1 MGKINFSSD
10 NLSFEAKLLYL
21 REQLTGISTSVSLYK
36 EVNVKCKPPLE
47 FYEKLIIS
55 GWGDSVPINQIKIYY
70 FNDKESKK
78 SILFKNQKL
87 IKEKDALFTLGISER
102 ENSIVFALSI
112 NHYLADEQT
121 LKLVFNLIKIGTNYS
136 MEKAIRD
143 SKKMRENYIDYIKK
157 QVEYSNSTN
166 QIKNEF
172 KPIKLSNEGFLS
184 WNIQKDRICVSR
196 EINSRV
202 DIEKLLYY
210 LLRILEEEN
219 TFSSGNIICSSKLW
233 SSLYNYDCLGM
244 VTGLIPIKISEY
256 SFYSDEKKEVSLETK
271 AYKSKYY
278 KGILDACISSE
289 LFINTSVARNIAS
302 EYILDTSFPVGIEI
316 DRIGENVV
324 NISFEGKFCSANSV
338 EYILD
343 RIELILKGA

>member
-55 GWGDSVPINQIKIYY
+55 GWGDSVPISQIKIYY

-143 SKKMRENYIDYIKK
+143 SKKMGENYIDYIKK

-184 WNIQKDRICVSR
+184 WNIQKEDR
-196 EINSRV
+196 
-202 DIEKLLYY
+202 
-210 LLRILEEEN
+210 
-219 TFSSGNIICSSKLW
+219 
-233 SSLYNYDCLGM
+233 
-244 VTGLIPIKISEY
+244 
-256 SFYSDEKKEVSLETK
+256 
-271 AYKSKYY
+271 KS
-278 KGILDACISSE
+278 
-289 LFINTSVARNIAS
+289 
-302 EYILDTSFPVGIEI
+302 
-316 DRIGENVV
+316 VV
-324 NISFEGKFCSANSV
+324 
-338 EYILD
+338 
-343 RIELILKGA
+343 